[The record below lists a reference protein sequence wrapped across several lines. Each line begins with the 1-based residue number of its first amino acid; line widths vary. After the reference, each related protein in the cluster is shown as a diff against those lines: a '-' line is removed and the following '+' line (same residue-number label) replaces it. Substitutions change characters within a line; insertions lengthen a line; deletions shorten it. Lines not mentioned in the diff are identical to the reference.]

1 MLNWVLDSS
10 TNECT
15 ECNIN
20 FNIINRKHHCRNCG
34 KIFCNNCSKNRIIIP
49 NSIYTNKERVCV
61 NCYNIL
67 QKKELINE
75 KTNINV
81 EKTNINAEK
90 TNINAEIYLLQNNIL
105 SIAESTINSG
115 INTTE
120 LLIKQCEQT
129 HNDLKK
135 MECID
140 NNIKTS
146 EKIIDKISNNNLF
159 SFYSKNNTKKQY
171 EDNKISVKKKINID
185 NKKYNQT
192 NQEKNTEDFYD
203 ILSNNLDK
211 IQNISKNHNVLLKN
225 HINDLSKLNNKII
238 NTKDKINNN
247 IEKIKKI

>member
-1 MLNWVLDSS
+1 MSEWVLDKT
-10 TNECT
+10 TNKCS
-15 ECNIN
+15 ECNIH
-20 FNIINRKHHCRNCG
+20 FNIIKRKHHCRNCG

-49 NSIYTNKERVCV
+49 NSTYTNKERVCV

-75 KTNINV
+75 KTNIDD
-81 EKTNINAEK
+81 
-90 TNINAEIYLLQNNIL
+90 EIYLLQNNIL

-120 LLIKQCEQT
+120 ILIKQSEQT

-159 SFYSKNNTKKQY
+159 SFYFYSKNNTKQY
-171 EDNKISVKKKINID
+171 EDNKISVKKKINIY

-238 NTKDKINNN
+238 NTKNKINNN

>member
-1 MLNWVLDSS
+1 MSEWVLDKT
-10 TNECT
+10 TNKCSD
-15 ECNIN
+15 CNIN
-20 FNIINRKHHCRNCG
+20 FNIIKRKHHCRNCG

-49 NSIYTNKERVCV
+49 NSTYTNKERVCV

-75 KTNINV
+75 KTNIND
-81 EKTNINAEK
+81 EKTNND
-90 TNINAEIYLLQNNIL
+90 EIYLLQNNIL

-120 LLIKQCEQT
+120 ILVKQCEQT

-159 SFYSKNNTKKQY
+159 SFYSKNNTKEY

-185 NKKYNQT
+185 NNNKKYNQT
-192 NQEKNTEDFYD
+192 NQEKKEDFYD

-211 IQNISKNHNVLLKN
+211 IQNISKNHNMLLNN
-225 HINDLSKLNNKII
+225 HINDLGKLNYEII
-238 NTKDKINNN
+238 KTKDKINNN
-247 IEKIKKI
+247 IKKIKNL